1 MLQGVGTG
9 QLPLLPEAE
18 LLVWCARTDITD
30 ELKQRIRKRMQE
42 SIDWSMVLD
51 MAEYHGV
58 VPLLYK
64 SLSTVTPDLV
74 PGHVLATLR
83 QKAQVGSL
91 LNQSLAKDLVD
102 LCEAFEVRGVPIIPI
117 KGATLAV
124 LAYGDL
130 ALRDFTDLDLLIP
143 RQSLSEARTIILSQ
157 GYERKTT
164 NGESRESHSH
174 EGPYHVFIKK
184 RPISRVD
191 LQWVMAHQHFTF
203 WLDRPEFWRSRRPVM
218 LKDKPVPGLSPE
230 MLLIVLCVH
239 GSKHAWELLKWVCD
253 VAELLRSQPNLDW
266 DQIVSCASNWRCQRM
281 LYMGLSLAHRLL
293 DAPLPERVLTRL
305 KDETEVQELSHRMPA
320 SLLENYQEG
329 ISEEQAGA
337 LYFALKDSW
346 RERWWLG
353 VLLCRAHSQ
362 LALTPPAWLHW
373 RTSLSRLARLI
384 VPAHRALTR
393 LLSPTIRHAIQRWVT
408 HGI

>member
-18 LLVWCARTDITD
+18 LLVWCARTDIAD
-30 ELKQRIRKRMQE
+30 ELKQRIRKRVQE

-266 DQIVSCASNWRCQRM
+266 DQIVSCASNWHCQRM

-320 SLLENYQEG
+320 SLLENYHEG